1 MEKRVVIFLILSLV
15 ILFGYDYLLKQM
27 GILPP
32 PNQSEAPAP
41 GSTSDPQSGTPDMT
55 TAPPP
60 SQQTTEA
67 STAASSRSAR
77 SDRPAE
83 SARTDPAP
91 SSSQEQTQIVETDLY
106 RAVFTNQ
113 GAGIKSWQLKRY
125 MTAGQDR
132 QPIQLMYAGGKFKN
146 PLFIQSTDP
155 AVTAQLNDG
164 LYQVQ
169 RTFTQLDEGHPTG
182 KLTFSY
188 DTPQK
193 GVRVVKELTF
203 HHDSYIVDVTVKT
216 EGLAGA
222 YDVTLGTNF
231 GIVEWGE
238 GFIGLIGPASIV
250 DGTLEKNTPDADVER
265 KGSVGWVALQDKYF
279 LTVLIPSG
287 ASAAVVKKEAD
298 KLVSAAVRF
307 TPPGNAST
315 VSMQLYAG
323 PKEFDTLK
331 SLNVGL
337 EDTIDF
343 GWFIYGSWSIVKA
356 VAKPLF
362 AVLRF
367 VYDYTHN
374 YGVAIVLLT
383 IAIKLLFVPLQ
394 YKSYKSMKDMQLVQ
408 PKVAVIQA
416 KYKDDRERLNKE
428 LIKLYRDHKVNPVG
442 GCLPM
447 LLQMPVFV
455 ALFNILY
462 MTIDLRQ
469 APFALWITDL
479 SVQDPYYVL
488 PIVMGASMVLQQ
500 KIMPTTMDPTQ
511 AKMMLLLPVF
521 MTVLFVTFPAGLVLY
536 WLTNNI
542 VTITQQFV
550 TDRYIFKRPT
560 FSSLS
565 PEPPPDKEEADGH
578 KSGNKKKKI
587 VKTDAES
594 QVES

>member
-1 MEKRVVIFLILSLV
+1 MEKRVVIFLVLSLV
-15 ILFGYDYLLKQM
+15 ILFGYDYLLKRM
-27 GILPP
+27 GVIPP
-32 PNQSEAPAP
+32 PTQSEAPAP
-41 GSTSDPQSGTPDMT
+41 SPTTDIPPTSSIPESA
-55 TAPPP
+55 TAPP
-60 SQQTTEA
+60 A
-67 STAASSRSAR
+67 STKITESSPPSPTRSE
-77 SDRPAE
+77 RPVERTTAE
-83 SARTDPAP
+83 TTPPFAE
-91 SSSQEQTQIVETDLY
+91 EQAQVVDTNLY
-106 RAVFTNQ
+106 RAEFTKR
-113 GAGIKSWQLKRY
+113 GAGIQSWQLKRY
-125 MTAGQDR
+125 TTAGPDS
-132 QPIQLMYAGGKFKN
+132 QPIQLIYAGGKFKN
-146 PLFIQSTDP
+146 PLFIQGADP
-155 AVTAQLNDG
+155 AVTSQINEG
-164 LYQVQ
+164 RYRVE
-169 RTFTQLDEGHPTG
+169 RTFTTLDEAHPEG
-182 KLTFSY
+182 KLIFTYEPSG
-188 DTPQK
+188 K

-203 HHDSYIVDVTVKT
+203 HHNSYLVNIMLRT
-216 EGLAGA
+216 EGLTGA

-250 DGTLEKNTPDADVER
+250 DGKLEKNTPDAELER

-279 LTVLIPSG
+279 LGVLMPAG
-287 ASAAVVKKEAD
+287 ASAAVLKKEAD

-307 TPPGNAST
+307 PPPASSAN

-331 SLNVGL
+331 SMNVGL

-343 GWFIYGSWSIVKA
+343 GWFIYGSWGIVKA

-362 AVLRF
+362 SVLRF
-367 VYDYTHN
+367 IYDYTHN
-374 YGVAIVLLT
+374 YGVAIILLT
-383 IAIKLLFVPLQ
+383 LAIKLLFVPLQ

-408 PKVAVIQA
+408 PKVAAIQS

-469 APFALWITDL
+469 APFVLWITDL

-488 PIVMGASMVLQQ
+488 PIIMGASMVLQQ

-511 AKMMLLLPVF
+511 AKIMLMLPAF
-521 MTVLFVTFPAGLVLY
+521 MTVLFLTFPAGLVLY
-536 WLTNNI
+536 WLTNNV
-542 VTITQQFV
+542 VTISQQFI

-560 FSSLS
+560 FSTAVA
-565 PEPPPDKEEADGH
+565 EPAPDAADGNA
-578 KSGNKKKKI
+578 SGNKKKKPA
-587 VKTDAES
+587 KTEAES